1 LLWALLLQISVFA
14 RHAKDEIM
22 LLASD
27 GLWDVMS
34 NQVRWASCGLQ
45 LVLGWLVVAR
55 CCAQVL
61 GSVDW

>member
-1 LLWALLLQISVFA
+1 MLMAMLLQISVFA

-34 NQVRWASCGLQ
+34 NQVRQAWGYRGLVACRGPGWALH
-45 LVLGWLVVAR
+45 
-55 CCAQVL
+55 
-61 GSVDW
+61 